1 MSTKWIDCTWPLREG
16 VTTWPGQVDYERRKS
31 SDMHCGDDATV
42 SNITLACHTG
52 THTDGL
58 NHFVPGMAGVEAA
71 PLSALIGRVRVAHI
85 PTSNHITAAEIEA
98 YEQRTRP
105 LAKGDRIVFRTN
117 NTGEDYTMQPFRED
131 YVAVSLEAARYLTA
145 QGVIFVGVDYYSVGP
160 YSDPAPT
167 HRELLSHHVWVTEG
181 LDLRMVEEGE
191 YDMVC
196 LPLKL
201 EGSDGAP
208 TRVVLKPVR

>member
-1 MSTKWIDCTWPLREG
+1 MTSEWIDCTWTLREG
-16 VTTWPGQVDYERRKS
+16 VTTWPGQVEYKRRKS
-31 SDMHCGDDATV
+31 SDIHCGDTATV
-42 SNITLACHTG
+42 SNITVACHTG

-58 NHFVPGMAGVEAA
+58 NHFVPDMAGVQAA
-71 PLSALIGRVRVAHI
+71 PLSALIGHARVAHI
-85 PTSNHITAAEIEA
+85 PTSEHITVAEIET

-105 LAKGDRIVFRTN
+105 LGKGDRIIFRTN

-131 YVAVSLEAARYLTA
+131 YVAVSLEAAKYLTA
-145 QGVIFVGVDYYSVGP
+145 KKVAFVGVDYYSVAP
-160 YSDPAPT
+160 FDDPAST

-181 LDLRMVEEGE
+181 LDLRAIEEGE
-191 YDMVC
+191 YEMVC

-208 TRVVLKPVR
+208 SRLVLKPRR